1 LWTEIKKNNKERVVK
16 MKKTLPQEVVREM
29 ELELARERQ
38 LESRIGEAWAA
49 YAEEI
54 EVQGMKLAG

>member
-1 LWTEIKKNNKERVVK
+1 

-29 ELELARERQ
+29 ELELAREWQ
-38 LESRIGEAWAA
+38 LELRIEEAWAA